1 MSFTVESV
9 SMTGGQE
16 ITRNSAS
23 SPIPLAQI
31 ACSTVLSEQGARVI
45 LPRVALPFIAGQR

>member
-1 MSFTVESV
+1 MSFTVEFV